1 MRVFGHHI
9 GGFLFFHQRTFFS
22 LIMIKLEKESLN
34 SDVEQFH
41 QSMSTKRKIQVLAWE
56 GTNLLKG

>member
-1 MRVFGHHI
+1 
-9 GGFLFFHQRTFFS
+9 
-22 LIMIKLEKESLN
+22 MIKLGKESLN

-56 GTNLLKG
+56 GTNMLINASPTAIQI